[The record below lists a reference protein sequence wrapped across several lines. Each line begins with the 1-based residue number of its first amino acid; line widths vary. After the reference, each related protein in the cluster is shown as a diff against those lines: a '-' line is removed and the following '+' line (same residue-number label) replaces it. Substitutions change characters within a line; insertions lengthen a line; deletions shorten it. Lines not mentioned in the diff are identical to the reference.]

1 MFTYAS
7 SCIAINDGKGNF
19 IVQVLPAMVQLSCVN
34 SILCTDINNDG
45 KPDLLMGGNDFN
57 FLPQFSRMDASF
69 GHVLINKGKAQFH
82 WLASGESGLSVRG
95 QIKDIK
101 EMSVK
106 GERQFFFLQNDDYPV
121 LYKLNK
127 R

>member
-1 MFTYAS
+1 MFNYTS

-19 IVQVLPAMVQLSCVN
+19 TVQALPPMVQLSCVN
-34 SILCTDINNDG
+34 AILCTDINEDG
-45 KPDLLMGGNDFN
+45 KVDLLMGGNDFN
-57 FLPQFSRMDASF
+57 FLPQFSSLDASY
-69 GHVLINKGKAQFH
+69 GHVLINKGKAQFD
-82 WLASGESGLSVRG
+82 WLPSRESGLSVRG

-101 EMSVK
+101 EIMIK
-106 GERQFFFLQNDDYPV
+106 EERQFLFLQNDDYPV

>member
-1 MFTYAS
+1 
-7 SCIAINDGKGNF
+7 
-19 IVQVLPAMVQLSCVN
+19 MVQLSCVN
-34 SILCTDINNDG
+34 AILCRDINNDG
-45 KPDLLMGGNDFN
+45 KLDLLMGGNDFN

-82 WLASGESGLSVRG
+82 WLPSGESGLSVRG

-106 GERQFFFLQNDDYPV
+106 GERQFLFLQNDDYPV